1 MERRGGRGHAGGAAY
16 DSYLE
21 QENDLQISQLASK
34 VTALKDISIQIGG
47 HIKDDNRLL
56 DDMGDGFDKTRGL
69 LGGTMQRL
77 KNLADSTGGGYM
89 LYLAVFVV
97 FVLLL
102 LWRMTK

>member
-1 MERRGGRGHAGGAAY
+1 MERRVGRGHAGGAAY

-77 KNLADSTGGGYM
+77 KNLSDSTGGGYM